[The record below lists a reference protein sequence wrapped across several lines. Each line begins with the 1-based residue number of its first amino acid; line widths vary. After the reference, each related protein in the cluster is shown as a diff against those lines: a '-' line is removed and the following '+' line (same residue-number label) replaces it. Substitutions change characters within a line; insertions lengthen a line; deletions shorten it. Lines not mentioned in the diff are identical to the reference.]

1 MVGNFDKNGL
11 HESESE
17 SNLLNNRLVLK
28 SNLVS

>member
-11 HESESE
+11 NESESD